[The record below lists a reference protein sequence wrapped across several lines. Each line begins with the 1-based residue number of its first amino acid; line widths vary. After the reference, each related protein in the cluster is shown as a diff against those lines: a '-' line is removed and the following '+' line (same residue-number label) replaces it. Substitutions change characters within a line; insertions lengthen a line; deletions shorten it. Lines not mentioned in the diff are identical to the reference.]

1 MPMQAQITDEEAK
14 AVMASMNKL
23 EPRLHK
29 FIHRKVM
36 SKGPTVGL
44 SIAVNMATT
53 LMTISILIIEAS
65 GGDVEQF
72 FKTLM
77 EACREKYEIA
87 KKESQVH

>member
-1 MPMQAQITDEEAK
+1 MPMQAKISDVEAQ
-14 AVMASMNKL
+14 AVMSTMDKL

-29 FIHRKVM
+29 YIHRKVM
-36 SKGPTVGL
+36 AKGPTVGL